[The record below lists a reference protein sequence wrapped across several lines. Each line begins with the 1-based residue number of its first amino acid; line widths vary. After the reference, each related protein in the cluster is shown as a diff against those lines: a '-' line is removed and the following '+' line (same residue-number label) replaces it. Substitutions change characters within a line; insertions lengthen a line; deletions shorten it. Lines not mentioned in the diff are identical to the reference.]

1 MAAAKKKKG
10 QSSGQ
15 GAKLGEF
22 RALGRE
28 ALIARLASERKALLI
43 MRFQHATA
51 QLEKT
56 ASLKEARRDIAR
68 LETIL
73 KEKEY

>member
-10 QSSGQ
+10 QSAAG
-15 GAKLGEF
+15 GRKPNEL
-22 RALGRE
+22 RALGRDE
-28 ALIARLASERKALLI
+28 LAVKLAEERKELLT

-51 QLEKT
+51 QLEQT
-56 ASLKEARRDIAR
+56 SALKFARRRIAR

-73 KEKEY
+73 KEKE